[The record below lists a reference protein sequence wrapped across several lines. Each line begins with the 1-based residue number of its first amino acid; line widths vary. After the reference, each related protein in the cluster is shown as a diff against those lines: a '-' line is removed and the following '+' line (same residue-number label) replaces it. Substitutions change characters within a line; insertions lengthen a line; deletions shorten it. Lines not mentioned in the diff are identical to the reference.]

1 MTIQNGLPAIHPDD
15 FPRAGVPVIDL
26 RALQIAAFRACVL
39 AAFLQAAPAW
49 SAYPEKPVRVIVP
62 SPPGGGNDIMARLAS
77 QKLAESWGKQVVVDN
92 RGGAGGAIAF
102 DMAARAEPN
111 GYTLLLGSTNLTV
124 LPDMTKVN
132 YDPIKDFVAV
142 SLMAK
147 SMNILLVHPS
157 VPAKSAKELIALAK
171 ARPGKLNY
179 GTTIATSVHLAAEL
193 FKAKAGVNIVLV
205 PYKGMGPALVDLVAG
220 HVDVAFSNPA
230 ASYGYVQ
237 VGRMRALAVTG
248 EKRSAM
254 LPDVPT
260 LAEAAIPGFEASTWW
275 GILAPAGTPAAVVS
289 EINGKLAHG
298 LVQRDVADRVAA
310 LGADLVGGPPE
321 RLAEHLRS
329 EIPKWRE
336 VIRAANIRL

>member
-1 MTIQNGLPAIHPDD
+1 
-15 FPRAGVPVIDL
+15 L
-26 RALQIAAFRACVL
+26 RVAASLACVL
-39 AAFLQAAPAW
+39 TALLSDTPAW
-49 SAYPEKPVRVIVP
+49 GAYPEKPVRVIVP
-62 SPPGGGNDIMARLAS
+62 SPPGGGNDIMARLAG
-77 QKLAESWGKQVVVDN
+77 QKLAEAWGKQVVVDN
-92 RGGAGGAIAF
+92 RPGAGGAIAF
-102 DMAARAEPN
+102 EMVARAEPN
-111 GYTLLLGSTNLTV
+111 GYTLLLGTTNLTV
-124 LPDMTKVN
+124 LPDITKVN
-132 YDPIKDFVAV
+132 YDPIKDFVPV

-179 GTTIATSVHLAAEL
+179 GSTIAASVHLAAEL

-205 PYKGMGPALVDLVAG
+205 PYKGMGPALVDLIAG

-230 ASYGYVQ
+230 ASYAYVQ
-237 VGRMRALAVTG
+237 SGRLRALAVTG
-248 EKRSAM
+248 EKRSSM

-275 GILAPAGTPAAVVS
+275 GILATAGTPAAVVS

-298 LVQRDVADRVAA
+298 LTQRDVTDRISA

-336 VIRAANIRL
+336 VVRAANIRL